1 MKITTIVRADRMY
14 LASLFQSKEE
24 TRYHLNGVYVHPHA
38 GAVNVAATDGHT
50 MAVLR
55 EDAGMAAEPQI
66 IGLPK
71 AALQVIQSKR
81 ADSASH
87 WLVVTDEGA
96 RSRRRAYIFRHVL
109 SDEESLA
116 DVLTA
121 EISNVVSL
129 AEAWSGIVEIIDGT
143 FPNYIAVIPEIGERS
158 GTPAIQARYM
168 DRFTKV
174 ATFRGN
180 AMPAMGLWA
189 RDAMAPVLVDIAD
202 QDDFVGVVMPV
213 RCELRGPTMPVW
225 AQKEVSPPEPKPS
238 ASRKARVPEA
248 A

>member
-14 LASLFQSKEE
+14 LASLFQGKKE
-24 TRYHLNGVYVHPHA
+24 TRYYLNGVYVHQHA
-38 GAVNVAATDGHT
+38 GGINVAATDGHT

-55 EDAGMAAEPQI
+55 EDVGMAVEPQI
-66 IGLPK
+66 IALPK

-81 ADSASH
+81 ADSKSH
-87 WLVVTDEGA
+87 WLVITDEGA
-96 RSRRRAYIFRHVL
+96 RSRRRGYIFRHVL
-109 SDEESLA
+109 SDEEHLA

-121 EISNVVSL
+121 ELSNVVSL

-143 FPNYIAVIPEIGERS
+143 FPNYISVIPEIGERS

-189 RDAMAPVLVDIAD
+189 RDQMAPVLVDIAD

-213 RCELRGPTMPVW
+213 RCELRGPKMPAW
-225 AQKEVSPPEPKPS
+225 AQKDVSASEPKVS
-238 ASRKARVPEA
+238 STRKARVTEA